1 MSPLP
6 WWEGIKGRGQHSDSS
21 PPPCPSPI
29 KGEGIQGISGW
40 TLGINEEGAIVEKD
54 GEKGLI
60 SNVDTIIWAIVSVS
74 NSSLVDEL
82 KGSPYE
88 VYTVGD
94 ANEPRDALSA
104 IEEGHRAALN
114 I

>member
-1 MSPLP
+1 M
-6 WWEGIKGRGQHSDSS
+6 
-21 PPPCPSPI
+21 
-29 KGEGIQGISGW
+29 
-40 TLGINEEGAIVEKD
+40 
-54 GEKGLI
+54 
-60 SNVDTIIWAIVSVS
+60 DTIIWAIVSVS